1 MSIIYHRNWLRS
13 SAYKLKKYENGWHIS
28 PKDFGETY
36 NPFDCAADILLVFLN
51 IGHLAHKGA
60 DATVAITDFVNSYG
74 VLGFAQSVIAKEYED
89 GAVKVYESSFATSKS
104 ALTVAEYFELFFPD
118 AEARKKYFKRAH
130 ANMTVTMRMSG
141 TKRGAQW
148 LCMADSDY
156 AENSQCISGFA
167 QHLYGL
173 LDKVQRGEPF
183 SHRLGNIRTAV
194 VADGDTPR
202 AEYEFD
208 SLKSALDIM
217 LMLEITKPR
226 RTLKLCKHCGGVFRS
241 ENLNAAYCSSSCR
254 NVHNVKLSR
263 RRRKA

>member
-36 NPFDCAADILLVFLN
+36 NPFDCATDILLVFLN
-51 IGHLAHKGA
+51 IGHLAHKDA
-60 DATVAITDFVNSYG
+60 DATAAITDFVNSYG
-74 VLGFAQSVIAKEYED
+74 ILGFAQSVIAKEYED
-89 GAVKVYESSFATSKS
+89 GTVKVYENNFATSKP
-104 ALTVAEYFELFFPD
+104 ALTASEYFKLFLPD
-118 AEARKKYFKRAH
+118 AEARKKYFKREH

-141 TKRGAQW
+141 TKRSAEW

-156 AENSQCISGFA
+156 AENSQWISNFA
-167 QHLYGL
+167 EHLYAL
-173 LDKVQRGEPF
+173 LGKVQRGETF
-183 SHRLGNIRTAV
+183 EYKLGNIRTSV
-194 VADGDTPR
+194 VSDGGTPR
-202 AEYEFD
+202 VEYEFD

-217 LMLEITKPR
+217 FMLEITSPR

-241 ENLNAAYCSSSCR
+241 ERLKTEYCSASCR

-263 RRRKA
+263 RRRNT